1 LAHDIRLLERAV
13 LHGARRLMLEA
24 DSPLVAALYPSP
36 NFGPRNAGLEPTIL
50 LLHYTGLATA
60 AKAIEVLSRV
70 DCAVSSHYVID
81 EAGVITQM
89 VAERDRAWH
98 AGVAEWAGETDINS
112 ASIGIEIH
120 NPGHVLGYADFPPEQ
135 MSAVRDLSLEILRR
149 HGIRPERVLA
159 HSDVAPA
166 RKIDPGE
173 KFDWAWLAR
182 AGVGHWVE
190 PAPIREDSISYEL
203 GDSGPEIAA
212 MQRLLRRYGYGVATD
227 GVFDEPTRFVVTAFQ
242 RHFRPALVDGRIDP
256 STILTLQRLIAA
268 LPEPDRRP
276 PATA

>member
-1 LAHDIRLLERAV
+1 MLA
-13 LHGARRLMLEA
+13 A
-24 DSPLVAALYPSP
+24 DSPLVAALVPSP

-89 VAERDRAWH
+89 VAECDRAWH

-135 MSAVRDLSLEILRR
+135 MAAVRDLSLEILRR

-159 HSDVAPA
+159 HSDVAPV

-190 PAPIREDSISYEL
+190 PVPPNVGGVSYGL
-203 GDSGPEIAA
+203 GDSGPEIVAV
-212 MQRLLRRYGYGVATD
+212 QKLLSQYGYGVATG
-227 GVFDEPTRFVVTAFQ
+227 GVLDEPTRFVVTAFQ
-242 RHFRPALVDGRIDP
+242 RHFRPALVDGRIDR
-256 STILTLQRLIAA
+256 STILSLERLIEA
-268 LPEPDRRP
+268 LPPQNGSL
-276 PATA
+276 PAGA